1 MHIYVDADACP
12 KVIKEIL
19 FRAVKRTGLR
29 MTIVANKPLYTP
41 ESDLID
47 KLIVPGGYNMAD
59 EKIIELVQDGD
70 LVITADIPL
79 AAAVIEKGAT
89 ALNPRGTVYTENN
102 IGPIL
107 GMRNLMDEL
116 RSSGIETGGPSAFGK
131 KDRETFANAL
141 NTLINTHT
149 N

>member
-1 MHIYVDADACP
+1 MHLYVDADACP

-19 FRAVKRTGLR
+19 FRAVKRTGLK

-59 EKIIELVQDGD
+59 EKIVELVQDGD

-89 ALNPRGTVYTENN
+89 ALNPRGTIYTQDN
-102 IGPIL
+102 IGGIL

-116 RSSGIETGGPSAFGK
+116 RGSGIETGGPAVFGN
-131 KDRETFANAL
+131 KDREAFANAL
-141 NTLINTHT
+141 NNLLTY
-149 N
+149 

>member
-1 MHIYVDADACP
+1 MHLYVDADACP

-19 FRAVKRTGLR
+19 FRAVKRTGLK

-59 EKIIELVQDGD
+59 EKIVELVQDGD

-89 ALNPRGTVYTENN
+89 AINPRGTVYTQDN
-102 IGPIL
+102 IGGIL
-107 GMRNLMDEL
+107 GMRNLMNEL
-116 RSSGIETGGPSAFGK
+116 RGSGIETGGPAVFGN
-131 KDRETFANAL
+131 KDREAFANAL
-141 NTLINTHT
+141 NNLLSY
-149 N
+149 